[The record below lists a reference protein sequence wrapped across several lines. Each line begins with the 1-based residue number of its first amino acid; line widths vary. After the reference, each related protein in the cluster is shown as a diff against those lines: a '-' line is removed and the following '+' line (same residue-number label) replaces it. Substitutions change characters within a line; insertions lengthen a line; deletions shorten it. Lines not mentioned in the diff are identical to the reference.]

1 MDEPFPLFV
10 PDREMCPQAAFVL
23 HETIGTHLEAAAFAR
38 PAFGGPNEPPSGS
51 AEPDVRVH
59 VPTFDITDR
68 AGVAR
73 VRMRSNRRFHEA
85 RQATVGT
92 LGHKG
97 DGRFFP
103 EVFVHLVAVIPGR
116 VLGPEGGPH
125 PHPLG
130 SIARSGTTNPYGR
143 RVRLGHR
150 SPGWTTR

>member
-68 AGVAR
+68 ARVAR
-73 VRMRSNRRFHEA
+73 VRMRSNRRLHKA
-85 RQATVGT
+85 RHATVGT
-92 LGHKG
+92 LVHQS
-97 DGRFFP
+97 DGRFFTH
-103 EVFVHLVAVIPGR
+103 VFVPSVAV
-116 VLGPEGGPH
+116 
-125 PHPLG
+125 
-130 SIARSGTTNPYGR
+130 
-143 RVRLGHR
+143 
-150 SPGWTTR
+150 